1 MSQSGPSDVSRV
13 SFCQPSPNMSKTI
26 VVAINHN
33 FTDAFLAAA
42 LETARERDARI
53 AAVHVI
59 DLTHCYAGVGDCNYG
74 LVVGAMLAYGRAALD
89 RAMTTLDRNARGA
102 DAHLLTLPVSGSR
115 IGRQIASVCTATNA
129 ERVLLGA
136 RKHAWWRVVS
146 EDVATTLRR
155 ATSTPIQIVDERPAT
170 QKTAHLA
177 DAHPGVRHRQRRWQA

>member
-1 MSQSGPSDVSRV
+1 
-13 SFCQPSPNMSKTI
+13 MSKTI
-26 VVAINHN
+26 VVAINHT

-42 LETARERDARI
+42 LATARERDARI
-53 AAVHVI
+53 DVVHVV

-89 RAMTTLDRNARGA
+89 RAMTTLNLNARGA

-115 IGRQIASVCTATNA
+115 IGRQIAAVCDATNA

-146 EDVATTLRR
+146 EDVATTLRK
-155 ATSTPIQIVDERPAT
+155 ATRTPIQIVDERPASQNT
-170 QKTAHLA
+170 GHRA